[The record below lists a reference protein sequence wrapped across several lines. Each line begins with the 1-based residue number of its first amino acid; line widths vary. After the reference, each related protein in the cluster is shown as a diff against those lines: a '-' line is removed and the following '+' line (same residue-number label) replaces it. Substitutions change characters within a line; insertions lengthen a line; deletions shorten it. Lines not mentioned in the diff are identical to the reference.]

1 MKKKIMITTGV
12 ITAIFAV
19 LILLP
24 FVFENK
30 LQEIIKKEANKMM
43 KAKLN
48 FSDLNLS
55 FIREFPKATIG
66 LNDFSLIGVG
76 DFKGDTLVAADEI
89 RIAVDLKSIFSGS
102 GYKISHV
109 LLNQPIIKLKVLKD
123 GKANWNIM
131 IEDTTRQAGTEK
143 ESTFKMA
150 LQQIDVEKA
159 RFEYDDQQGQMNFK
173 MNNVEMEGTGDL
185 TADITDIKVKA
196 DAAQMTLV
204 MNKVPYLNNAIIHI
218 DGQIEADLK
227 NSKYTFKDNTC
238 RINAIQGAVQGWFA
252 MPEEGYDMDVKLKT
266 GQIEFKDILSLVPGM
281 YSKQFDDIK
290 TDGKVSLDAW
300 AKGHYSDSILPAFNL
315 AVKVADAMFKYPSL
329 PKSVDQINMDLVLSN
344 PGGSPDLTLVDMKKL
359 QFRMGNNPFTMIATV
374 KTPISNPDFVLKANG
389 ILDLGMI
396 KDVYPLEKNTQL
408 NGKLVANLDFKGK
421 MSQIE
426 KEQYEQLNAKGT
438 LNISNMVYKSKDYP
452 DVLIQNMGLNFTPR
466 YADLTGLK
474 MKFGKSDI
482 SASGKLENFIAYALK
497 DKTLKG
503 SLNMT
508 SNLLDINEIM
518 GSSSSNTKDTAAM
531 TAFEVPKNLDF
542 VMSANIKKILYD
554 KMTLENAS
562 GKLAIKNGR
571 IDLSGVRVN
580 AFGGT
585 IETSGY
591 YSTAANPK
599 KPEISLG
606 LNIAN
611 ASFSQTFK
619 ELDFVKKL
627 SPIFEKAIGNYSVNF
642 NLKGML
648 DEKLSPDLK
657 TLLANGLL
665 QSKDVSVKEVKAL
678 NALAL
683 ALKDD
688 KYKNPSI
695 KDLKLPFKIENGQVK
710 TNPFDIKLGDTK
722 INLSGVTGLDQT
734 IQYGGLIT
742 LPEGVSS
749 RLGVGINQVKF
760 KIGGTFTNPKVTLD
774 YKSVAKSLAK
784 EAVNKGL
791 QKALGAKNNEEV
803 QAKIATMRAE
813 ARAKAD
819 KIIEEGNIQAQKLV
833 DQAKNPIAK
842 FAAQKAADKLKSEAQ
857 KKAQS
862 IIDDADK
869 KAEQLQQQQ
878 Q

>member
-1 MKKKIMITTGV
+1 MKKKIMITVGV
-12 ITAIFAV
+12 IAAILAV

-24 FVFENK
+24 FVFEDK
-30 LQEIIKKEANKMM
+30 LEVLIKKEANKMM

-66 LNDFSLIGVG
+66 LKEFSLMGINE
-76 DFKGDTLVAADEI
+76 FNGDTLVAAREI

-102 GYKISHV
+102 GYEISHV
-109 LLNQPIIKLKVLKD
+109 LLDQPIIKLKVLKD
-123 GKANWNIM
+123 GKVNWDIM
-131 IEDTTRQAGTEK
+131 KTDTMKQKKATE
-143 ESTFKMA
+143 ESGFKMA
-150 LQQIDVEKA
+150 LQEVDISNA

-173 MNNVEMEGTGDL
+173 MNNVEMEGAGDL
-185 TADITDIKVKA
+185 TADITDLKVKA

-204 MNKVPYLNNAIIHI
+204 MNKIPYLSNAIIHI

-227 NSKYTFKDNTC
+227 NNKYTFKENKC
-238 RINAIQGAVQGWFA
+238 HINAIESTIEGWFA
-252 MPEEGYDMDVKLKT
+252 MPEEGYDMDMKLKT
-266 GQIEFKDILSLVPGM
+266 PQIGFKEILSLVPGM
-281 YSKQFDDIK
+281 YSKEFENIK

-300 AKGHYSDSILPAFNL
+300 AKGHYSDSILPAFNV
-315 AVKVADAMFKYPSL
+315 AVKIADAMFKYPSL
-329 PKSVDQINMDLVLSN
+329 PKSVEQINMDLNLSN
-344 PGGSPDLTLVDMKKL
+344 PGGSTDLTLVDLKKL
-359 QFRMGNNPFTMIATV
+359 QFRLGGNPFALMATV
-374 KTPISNPDFVLKANG
+374 KTPVSNPDFAMKANG
-389 ILDLGMI
+389 TLDLGMI
-396 KDVYPLEKNTQL
+396 KDVYPLEKGTQL

-438 LNISNMVYKSKDYP
+438 LNVSNMVYKSKDYP
-452 DVLIQNMGLNFTPR
+452 HVLIQNMGMTFTPK

-482 SASGKLENFIAYALK
+482 SATGKLENFIAYALK

-508 SNLLDINEIM
+508 SNLLDINEFM
-518 GSSSSNTKDTAAM
+518 GSSTTTTKDTSAM
-531 TAFEVPKNLDF
+531 TAFEVPGNLDF
-542 VMSANIKKILYD
+542 VMSANIKKILYQ
-554 KMTLENAS
+554 KMTLENAT
-562 GKLAIKNGR
+562 GKLVIKNR
-571 IDLSGVRVN
+571 CVDLSGIRVN

-591 YSTAANPK
+591 YSTATNPK

-606 LNIAN
+606 LNITN
-611 ASFSQTFK
+611 ASFTQTFR

-627 SPIFEKAIGNYSVNF
+627 SPIFEKAMGNYSVNF
-642 NLKGML
+642 NLKGIL

-657 TLLANGLL
+657 TLLASGLL
-665 QSKDVSVKEVKAL
+665 QSKDVSVKDVKAL
-678 NALAL
+678 NALAS
-683 ALKDD
+683 AMKDD

-710 TNPFDIKLGDTK
+710 TNPFDIRLGDTK
-722 INLSGVTGLDQT
+722 INLSGVTGLDQS
-734 IQYGGLIT
+734 IQYGGSIT

-749 RLGVGINQVKF
+749 KLGVGINQVKF

-774 YKSVAKSLAK
+774 YKSVVKSLAK
-784 EAVNKGL
+784 EAVSKGL
-791 QKALGAKNNEEV
+791 QKALGAKDNAEL
-803 QAKIATMRAE
+803 QAKIASMRAD

-862 IIDDADK
+862 IIDDTDK
-869 KAEQLQQQQ
+869 KATEMQKE
-878 Q
+878 